1 MKIILKIFTIYH
13 IFYALASFLL
23 LAVIFFLIVDSRG
36 LVSLTPFMFLPFVV
50 EGLYLVGLADS
61 LISLILVTTKLHI
74 EKIGS
79 FVTILIL
86 YLVEVLVLVVPLI
99 LFKLNFQL
107 DILLGLALLSVPVTK
122 LLLLIFSI
130 ITLFRFK
137 TR

>member
-36 LVSLTPFMFLPFVV
+36 MVSLTPFMFLLVG
-50 EGLYLVGLADS
+50 GLYLVSLADS
-61 LISLILVTTKLHI
+61 LISLILVTTKLHL
-74 EKIGS
+74 EKIRS